1 MGPCGQITR
10 YFRRTWPGVLLW
22 QVHVTKPILSYPTP
36 LEQDVR
42 GIKTVEEK
50 RDHVSG
56 IVYRKRIAVCNNV
69 LPSILRKLTVM
80 DVDDV
85 FLEEESWLDLKQ
97 KTMNIKSRCLTWTQ
111 FATLQEVSVFKE
123 SPANPNWTEFFQKG
137 SVTVTGVG
145 RLNRLFELFAQ
156 SFFSKGVQKSVQ
168 VMETIL
174 EQKFGHPCS

>member
-1 MGPCGQITR
+1 MVTVARYLVEMLAVGHWRMLSCRCSVLTPAWRPNRLQFDGLCGP
-10 YFRRTWPGVLLW
+10 LLSPW
-22 QVHVTKPILSYPTP
+22 CLLDLQ
-36 LEQDVR
+36 
-42 GIKTVEEK
+42 
-50 RDHVSG
+50 
-56 IVYRKRIAVCNNV
+56 
-69 LPSILRKLTVM
+69 LTVM